1 MMTKFNLSLLTIAVA
16 MALAGFSTVRPLGE
30 TNIREEATVSEAINK
45 SFAKVPAPAQPPV
58 TVALYGFKD
67 MTGQRKPS
75 NTLSL
80 FSTAVTQGAEAYLI
94 KSLQEVGNRQW
105 FTVVERVGLDN
116 LLKERQM
123 IKQTREIYDGANAKM
138 LPPLQMAGVILEG
151 GIIDY
156 NSNTLTGGTGARIF
170 GIGAQTAYTQDV
182 VVISLRLVSVQTGEV
197 LTTVTVEKNLL
208 STADGATALKFFN
221 QATQAF
227 EFDSSQTFNEPG
239 NYALRSAIETG
250 VIELIRKGETQG
262 LWKYKEKSNELVQ
275 PQAPKAPA
283 TSPAPTAPAPQSD
296 VGQSAGGNKAESK
309 ALEIKQEPKPEV
321 KEEKVDAKPVSQVV
335 PTDSKPGESLQAQAA
350 ARDITVGSKI
360 TLTAPV
366 KLRASPGVDNLVT
379 SILPTGTKLTIVD
392 KSKGG
397 NWLAVAEEGQ
407 PAWGWVPKKAFE
419 NNYKG

>member
-1 MMTKFNLSLLTIAVA
+1 M
-16 MALAGFSTVRPLGE
+16 
-30 TNIREEATVSEAINK
+30 
-45 SFAKVPAPAQPPV
+45 
-58 TVALYGFKD
+58 
-67 MTGQRKPS
+67 
-75 NTLSL
+75 
-80 FSTAVTQGAEAYLI
+80 

-239 NYALRSAIETG
+239 NYALRSAIETA
-250 VIELIRKGETQG
+250 VIELINKGERNG
-262 LWKYKEKSNELVQ
+262 LWKFKEKSNELVQ
-275 PQAPKAPA
+275 TQAPAKDAAKA
-283 TSPAPTAPAPQSD
+283 TSTPSQPDSRKD
-296 VGQSAGGNKAESK
+296 NGAEKTPISG
-309 ALEIKQEPKPEV
+309 A
-321 KEEKVDAKPVSQVV
+321 VDA
-335 PTDSKPGESLQAQAA
+335 
-350 ARDITVGSKI
+350 
-360 TLTAPV
+360 
-366 KLRASPGVDNLVT
+366 N
-379 SILPTGTKLTIVD
+379 
-392 KSKGG
+392 G
-397 NWLAVAEEGQ
+397 NPIRSG
-407 PAWGWVPKKAFE
+407 
-419 NNYKG
+419 N